1 VRLAWVQPEDLLP
14 HELVQ
19 SVAEGRDTSAVA
31 ARWVAA
37 GGSLDVPAGGAS
49 SGGVSRRLRELARD
63 LLDELDALPRAAAID
78 AAEPDDLAGIV
89 ATWPDVPALPA
100 PPDRF
105 TLRERLRGA
114 WLGRASGCLLGKPV
128 EGLPRRGIRAI
139 LEATGRRP
147 LAGYF
152 TADGLSP
159 DVAARWPWH
168 PSYTAALAENIDGMP
183 EDDDLDF
190 TMLALRVLERCG
202 REFTTEDVAH
212 AWLDDLPAARTYTA
226 ERVTYRNLLEGHQPD
241 EAARVRNPFR
251 EWIGAQIRADLFG
264 WVCPGRPRDAARLAW
279 RDARLSHTRNGVYG
293 AMFVAAVNAA
303 ALVVDDVRTVLVQG
317 LGVVPPTSRLAR
329 AIRVGVDLA
338 DEGADREDALDALD
352 AAYGHLH
359 WVHVLNN
366 AALVAYALA
375 ASDGDF
381 TAGITTAVTGGW
393 DTDSDGATV
402 GAVLGAMAGERRVP
416 SAWTAPLRDYVNSCV
431 PGFDGA
437 SLIALADRTHA
448 LLDLD

>member
-1 VRLAWVQPEDLLP
+1 MRLEWVQPEDLLP

-19 SVAEGRDTSAVA
+19 SVAEGRNTSAVA

-49 SGGVSRRLRELARD
+49 TGGVSRRLRELARD
-63 LLDELDALPRAAAID
+63 LLDELDALPRAAAVD
-78 AAEPDDLAGIV
+78 AAEPDDLPGIV
-89 ATWPDVPALPA
+89 GTWPDVPALPA

-114 WLGRASGCLLGKPV
+114 WLGRAAGCLLGKPV
-128 EGLPRRGIRAI
+128 EGIPRRGIRAI
-139 LEATGRRP
+139 LEATGRWP
-147 LAGYF
+147 LAGYL
-152 TADGLSP
+152 TAEGLPP
-159 DVAARWPWH
+159 DVGARWAWH
-168 PSYTAALAENIDGMP
+168 PSHTESLAENIDGTP

-190 TMLALRVLERCG
+190 TMLALRLLEQRG
-202 REFTTEDVAH
+202 REFTTGDVARAWLEDV
-212 AWLDDLPAARTYTA
+212 PAGRLFTA
-226 ERVTYRNLLEGHQPD
+226 ERVTYRNLLEGHPPE

-251 EWIGAQIRADLFG
+251 EWIGAQIRADLYG

-293 AMFVAAVNAA
+293 AMFVAAANAA

-317 LGVVPPTSRLAR
+317 LGVVPPTSRLAK
-329 AIRVGVDLA
+329 AIRSGLALA
-338 DEGADREDALDALD
+338 DAGVEREEAFEALH

-366 AALVAYALA
+366 AALVAYAVA
-375 ASDGDF
+375 ASDGDY
-381 TAGITTAVTGGW
+381 TAGITTAVSGGW

-402 GAVLGAMAGERRVP
+402 GALLGAIAGERRIP
-416 SAWTAPLRDYVNSCV
+416 SSWTAPLRDRVASCV
-431 PGFDGA
+431 PGFDGE
-437 SLIALADRTHA
+437 SLTALADRTHA
-448 LLDLD
+448 LVHP